1 VGEGSISSLNRSA
14 RASRQILIKIN
25 SIIYNYILRIDSKK
39 NTGLRKLKC
48 GMWVITQKWK
58 KLRKSVG
65 DGSGKRDLPRIDV
78 SYGRN
83 DLWCGSPKARP

>member
-1 VGEGSISSLNRSA
+1 MWVVGEGSISSLNRSA

-48 GMWVITQKWK
+48 GMWVIALLSAILAYQY
-58 KLRKSVG
+58 
-65 DGSGKRDLPRIDV
+65 LPFF
-78 SYGRN
+78 
-83 DLWCGSPKARP
+83 LE